1 MRIET
6 GLIALCLTLSLTACA
21 GPEVV
26 TETRTVEIPVETYR
40 DLPDEALAE
49 CPTPPAC
56 LAVLTNADLEQ
67 CAVLALAALSQC
79 DGQITEIRE
88 VQGEGVSK

>member
-6 GLIALCLTLSLTACA
+6 GAAALCLMLLLTACA

-26 TETRTVEIPVETYR
+26 TETRTVEIPVEIYR
-40 DLPDEALAE
+40 DLPPEALAE
-49 CPTPPAC
+49 CPTPPPC

-79 DGQITEIRE
+79 DTQITQIRKE
-88 VQGEGVSK
+88 SNHASE